1 MYNSW
6 KLILALVVFGYL
18 LTTGATAQET
28 ADDIRVM
35 LEARDVDIKALVGT
49 DDDISDEAREDL
61 RSVINDVIDFRA
73 MGEGALGRH
82 WSKLT
87 AEQQDEFVET
97 FAKII
102 RNQSLASLS
111 VYRADVA
118 YGEITVSDAK
128 ARVVTTTTYKDV
140 PTEVIYELRFTGKEW
155 LATDIILDEVSTVRG
170 YARSFQSVI
179 RKKGFDELMAK
190 LRKKL
195 IKVESST

>member
-102 RNQSLASLS
+102 RNQSLASLN

>member
-1 MYNSW
+1 MYNISIPFLLW
-6 KLILALVVFGYL
+6 VFVGFL
-18 LTTGATAQET
+18 STTDTRAQQT

-35 LEARDVDIKALVGT
+35 LEARDVDIKTLVGT
-49 DDDISDEAREDL
+49 DEEISDEAREDL

-82 WSKLT
+82 WSKLST
-87 AEQQDEFVET
+87 EQQDEFVET
-97 FAKII
+97 FSKII
-102 RNQSLASLS
+102 RTHSLASLD
-111 VYRADVA
+111 VYRADVE
-118 YGEITVSDAK
+118 YGEITVSNSN
-128 ARVVTTTTYKDV
+128 ARVVTTTMFKDV
-140 PTEVIYELRFTGKEW
+140 PTEVIYELRFTGEEW

-195 IKVESST
+195 VEVETST